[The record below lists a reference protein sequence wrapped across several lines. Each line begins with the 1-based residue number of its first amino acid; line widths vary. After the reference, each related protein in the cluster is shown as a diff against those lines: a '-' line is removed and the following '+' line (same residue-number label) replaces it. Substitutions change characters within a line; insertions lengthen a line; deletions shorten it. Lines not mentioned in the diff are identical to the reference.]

1 MADTPS
7 FLGCGFAFPPSFA
20 GGRANMTEAEAD
32 IEASLRILFGTRP
45 GERFL
50 HPEYGLDLHD
60 WLFEPLST
68 TARTFLKDRITT
80 TVLLYEPRIRVLD
93 LAVDDSALNEGLLRI
108 RLDYRIASTNSRFN
122 LVFPYYRV
130 DANEVH
136 PSSSIAASGQR
147 HGRV

>member
-1 MADTPS
+1 
-7 FLGCGFAFPPSFA
+7 
-20 GGRANMTEAEAD
+20 MTEAEAD

-50 HPEYGLDLHD
+50 RPGYGLDLHD

-68 TARTFLKDRITT
+68 TTRTFLKDRIAT

-108 RLDYRIASTNSRFN
+108 RLEYCIRSTNSRFN
-122 LVFPYYRV
+122 LVFPYYRI

-136 PSSSIAASGQR
+136 PSSATTLAGQR
-147 HGRV
+147 HGRA